1 MNKERQTFTLDEHVA
16 EYLRQPH
23 VNGSGLVN
31 QLVLMYMREEV
42 QL

>member
-31 QLVLMYMREEV
+31 ELVLMYMREEV

>member
-1 MNKERQTFTLDEHVA
+1 MSKERQTFTLDEHVA

-31 QLVLMYMREEV
+31 ELVLKYMREEV

>member
-1 MNKERQTFTLDEHVA
+1 MSKQRQTYTLDDHVA

-31 QLVLMYMREEV
+31 QMVLKYMREEV
-42 QL
+42 DL

>member
-1 MNKERQTFTLDEHVA
+1 MSKERQTFTLDDHVA

-31 QLVLMYMREEV
+31 ALVMKYMREEIH
-42 QL
+42 L

>member
-1 MNKERQTFTLDEHVA
+1 MSKQRQTFTLDEHVA

-31 QLVLMYMREEV
+31 QLVLKYMREEV
-42 QL
+42 QI

>member
-1 MNKERQTFTLDEHVA
+1 MTKERQTFTLDEHVA

-31 QLVLMYMREEV
+31 HWC
-42 QL
+42 

>member
-23 VNGSGLVN
+23 VNGSGVVN
-31 QLVLMYMREEV
+31 ELVLMYMREEV
-42 QL
+42 SL

>member
-1 MNKERQTFTLDEHVA
+1 MSKQRQTFTLDDHVA

-31 QLVLMYMREEV
+31 QLVLKYMREEIK
-42 QL
+42 L